1 MTTKEARPPSHLN
14 ILVVEDSKDGA
25 ESLSR
30 LLRLSGYDVRVAL
43 DGSTALREASESPP
57 DVVLLDIGLPGMD
70 GWEVA
75 RRLREQ
81 LQPKRPV
88 FVALT
93 AYGGQ
98 DDFRR
103 SAEEGLDLHLVKPV
117 DMKVL
122 RTFLEGVERQQ
133 ER

>member
-1 MTTKEARPPSHLN
+1 
-14 ILVVEDSKDGA
+14 
-25 ESLSR
+25 
-30 LLRLSGYDVRVAL
+30 DVRVAL
-43 DGSTALREASESPP
+43 DGPTALQEASESPP

-70 GWEVA
+70 GYEVA

-81 LQPKRPV
+81 TQVKMPI
-88 FVALT
+88 FVAVT
-93 AYGGQ
+93 AYGTD

-117 DMKVL
+117 DSKVL
-122 RTFLEGVERQQ
+122 RTVLEGVERQQ